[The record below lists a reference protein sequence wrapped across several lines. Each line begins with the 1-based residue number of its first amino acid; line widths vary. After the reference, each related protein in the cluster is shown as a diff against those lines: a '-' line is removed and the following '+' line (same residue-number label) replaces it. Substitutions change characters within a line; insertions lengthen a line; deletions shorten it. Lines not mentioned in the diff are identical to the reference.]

1 MDRLGPII
9 DQLRPII
16 DFLGPIIELLKPLMT
31 AVCRHLECHV
41 KLQENVEEL
50 SRVLGDLNNLLED
63 NNLKKQNAEACPRKV
78 VRREVMMWIEKVQT
92 INNEVQVLELNF
104 QNVSYLHRG
113 SLGKRVH
120 KKIEEVKGLI
130 LQQGSFPDDI
140 AIDQPPGRGMTLPTE
155 DARGRTDVTEQIWGY
170 LMGDA
175 VGMIGVCGPGGIGK
189 TTLMKNIHNDLLNG
203 PKFNKVIWATVPYP
217 ISIVKLQANIAHNM
231 QLTLPENVSEEQRA
245 ATLSEILSRVR
256 FVLIL
261 DDAWGTF
268 SFEDVGIPKPTQQNG
283 CKVIITSRSVE
294 LCNYI
299 GCEQVIRMQQ
309 FPEKESLNLF
319 LDTVGHDVLLKI
331 PNLEETLKL
340 VVAECAGL
348 PLAIVVIARSM
359 RGANDISAWKYA
371 LFELKNRVKRV
382 KGWDDKIFERLKF
395 SYDRL
400 NDAELQ
406 NCFLHC
412 SLYPKDG
419 IIWRSDLIEDWID
432 NALIEQLETRKL
444 MRDRAN
450 VILDSLINKCLI
462 ERVEHYSD
470 YGMRMH
476 DVMRDMALQVA
487 GPRFM
492 AKAGLQLTEAPEANE
507 WTEDLEKVWLRAN
520 RITDFASS
528 MSLNCP
534 KLSGLDLSWNCDLR
548 QIPDSFFAHM
558 IGLKFLTLSGT
569 AIEALP
575 DSISIL
581 RNLTVLELDSCRRL
595 RYMPSLVKLKALKKL
610 DLQQAGIVEVPQ
622 GLEMLVNLQHLDLR
636 CPNLAE
642 LPMEILCN
650 LTHLQFLAMVLAAA
664 IVRKAEKVIKLKVLE
679 TFIGQFD
686 DLQVLNNFVRSF
698 HEDQKFTRYWLSLGL
713 THYPRATFDGKMRFV
728 LETDYYDLLAAV
740 ECTKII
746 ALRGVELG
754 RDYSVLLLNDF
765 QLLKITECSDVKNLS
780 ETSLFN
786 IATDLRYCEIDGCE
800 GLECML
806 DLFSSSSVCS
816 SFDKL
821 EILWLNNLRNLQVL
835 VKVEAQAGSA
845 PSTSRAP
852 RPTPSSI
859 FANLK
864 NFKIRNCPGIK
875 KLFPF
880 ELLKGLRN
888 LEEIDV
894 RCCRRMKEIIEVEDG
909 RETITT
915 VGNNETI
922 RLDLPKLRKLSLKE
936 LPKLKSICTTRGV
949 MVCDS
954 LQSIEIYDCPML
966 NRIPLYLPLLP
977 NGELS
982 LPSSLQEICIE
993 SEEWWELLLW
1003 DNPSAKDI
1011 FLPLLKPS
1019 VNPSLH
1025 KGFDDLKDFNNF
1037 VSSFQGQKL
1046 TSYELSVEATDD
1058 DGNDSSDSDFDF
1070 ALEFGDDDCSKMLN
1084 LNGME
1089 INEDYPVLP
1098 PDDLQ
1103 ILKIKKCCGLKSLN
1117 DASVF
1122 KALSDLRS
1130 IKIKQFDQLECILE
1144 MFSLSSECSPFDR
1157 FSLLKLVQLPNLR
1170 ELVKVKGQAAS
1181 APSTT
1186 CAPTQPSVFSHLK
1199 MLLIYKCPRIKK
1211 LFPSELLK
1219 GLQNLEF
1226 IFVIGCAKMEEIIE
1240 VEEEKETLMT
1250 DGENEAITVI
1260 LPKLKALLLVGL
1272 SNLKSICT
1280 ARGVMGCDSLEE
1292 IGIAECPKLKRIPL
1306 HLPLLPDGV
1315 LCSPPSLRNICIKS
1329 KECWESLVWDNP
1341 SAKEILLPFLDLEED
1356 FTDILKHLTDTSET
1370 EDE

>member
-1 MDRLGPII
+1 MDLA
-9 DQLRPII
+9 
-16 DFLGPIIELLKPLMT
+16 GPIIEMLNCLMPP
-31 AVCRHLECHV
+31 VCRHLEHHRN
-41 KLQENVEEL
+41 LQQNMEEI
-50 SRVLGDLNNLLED
+50 RRRLGDLNSLKED
-63 NNLKKQNAEACPRKV
+63 IESRKQTAESSSTKA
-78 VRREVMMWIEKVQT
+78 VRREVERWLVNVQT
-92 INNEVQVLELNF
+92 INNEIQIVEQKF
-104 QNVSYLHRG
+104 QNVSCLCRG
-113 SLGKRVH
+113 SLGKHVQ
-120 KKIEEVKGLI
+120 KKIEEVNKL
-130 LQQGSFPDDI
+130 LQVGSFPEDI
-140 AIDQPPGRGMTLPTE
+140 VIDKPPGSGMTLPTE
-155 DARGRTDVTEQIWGY
+155 DAKGRSNVKEQIREY
-170 LMGDA
+170 LMGND
-175 VGMIGVCGPGGIGK
+175 VGIIGVWGPGGIGK
-189 TTLMKNIHNDLLNG
+189 TTVMKNIHNDLLNES
-203 PKFNKVIWATVPYP
+203 KFNKVIWATVPYP
-217 ISIVKLQANIAHNM
+217 VSVVNLQDNIASNIKDK
-231 QLTLPENVSEEQRA
+231 LPENVTEEQRA
-245 ATLSEILSRVR
+245 ATLSDILSRVR

-283 CKVIITSRSVE
+283 CKVVVTSRSVE

-309 FPEKESLNLF
+309 LPEQESWNLF
-319 LDTVGHDVLLKI
+319 LDTVGHDVLKI
-331 PNLEETLKL
+331 PNLEETVKL

-371 LFELKNRVKRV
+371 LFELKSRVKRV

-419 IIWRSDLIEDWID
+419 TIWRSDLIEGWID

-534 KLSGLDLSWNCDLR
+534 KLSGLDLSWNYYLR
-548 QIPDSFFAHM
+548 QIPDSFFVHM
-558 IGLKFLTLSGT
+558 IGLKFLTLSWT

-581 RNLTVLELDSCRRL
+581 ENLTVLRLNYCQEL
-595 RYMPSLVKLKALKKL
+595 RYMPPLVKLKALKKL
-610 DLQQAGIVEVPQ
+610 DLNGAGIVEFPQ
-622 GLEMLVNLQHLDLR
+622 GMETLVNLQHLNLK
-636 CPNLAE
+636 CPYLE
-642 LPMEILCN
+642 DLPMEILCN
-650 LTHLQFLAMVLAAA
+650 LTHLQFLAVALKPTSFVM
-664 IVRKAEKVIKLKVLE
+664 KAEKVIRLKVSE

-686 DLQVLNNFVRSF
+686 DLQVFNNFVKSL
-698 HEDQKFTRYWLSLGL
+698 HGDQKFTRYWLRVGFIDD
-713 THYPRATFDGKMRFV
+713 TFAFDGRMTLDGFEMGR
-728 LETDYYDLLAAV
+728 DYSELHYSELLAGV

-746 ALRGVELG
+746 ALGGVEIR
-754 RDYSVLLLNDF
+754 RDYSVLLLNDV
-765 QLLKITECSDVKNLS
+765 QLLKITRCSDVKILS

-786 IATDLRYCEIDGCE
+786 TATDLRYCEIDGCE
-800 GLECML
+800 GLECIL

-821 EILWLNNLRNLQVL
+821 EILWLDNLRNLQVL
-835 VKVEAQAGSA
+835 VKVEAQATSA

-859 FANLK
+859 FSNLK
-864 NFKIRNCPGIK
+864 FFKIRSCPRIK

-880 ELLKGLRN
+880 ELLKGLQN

-894 RCCRRMKEIIEVEDG
+894 EDCQRVEEIIEAED
-909 RETITT
+909 EKKTITT

-922 RLDLPKLRKLSLKE
+922 RLGLPKLRKLSLKQ

-954 LQSIEIYDCPML
+954 LQSIEIYGCPML
-966 NRIPLYLPLLP
+966 NRIPLYLSLLP

-993 SEEWWELLLW
+993 SEEWWESLLW
-1003 DNPSAKDI
+1003 YNPSAKDI
-1011 FLPLLKPS
+1011 FLPFLK
-1019 VNPSLH
+1019 LCEH
-1025 KGFDDLKDFNNF
+1025 RDFLRKEFHDLEDFNNY
-1037 VSSFQGQKL
+1037 VESFQGQKL
-1046 TSYELSVEATDD
+1046 TSYELSVEATELSVEATDD
-1058 DGNDSSDSDFDF
+1058 DDNVDLSVADFDSYF
-1070 ALEFGDDDCSKMLN
+1070 YTDGDDCSKALI
-1084 LNGME
+1084 LGGME
-1089 INEDYPVLP
+1089 INDDYPVLL

-1103 ILKIKKCCGLKSLN
+1103 LLIIKRCGLKSLN
-1117 DASVF
+1117 DAFAF
-1122 KALSDLRS
+1122 KALTDLRS
-1130 IKIKQFDQLECILE
+1130 CTLC
-1144 MFSLSSECSPFDR
+1144 
-1157 FSLLKLVQLPNLR
+1157 
-1170 ELVKVKGQAAS
+1170 
-1181 APSTT
+1181 TT
-1186 CAPTQPSVFSHLK
+1186 TQPSIFSNLK
-1199 MLLIYKCPRIKK
+1199 NLSIYKCPRIKK
-1211 LFPSELLK
+1211 LFTSELLK
-1219 GLQNLEF
+1219 GLQNLKS
-1226 IFVIGCAKMEEIIE
+1226 IYVTGCAKMEEIIE
-1240 VEEEKETLMT
+1240 VEEEKETLVT
-1250 DGENEAITVI
+1250 DGENETITFI
-1260 LPKLKALLLVGL
+1260 LPKLRKLLLEGL
-1272 SNLKSICT
+1272 PKLKSICT
-1280 ARGVMGCDSLEE
+1280 ARGLMVCDSLEI
-1292 IGIAECPKLKRIPL
+1292 IGMVECPKLKRIPL
-1306 HLPLLPDGV
+1306 YLPLLPDGEV
-1315 LCSPPSLRNICIKS
+1315 CSPPSLRKICTKS
-1329 KECWESLVWDNP
+1329 KEWWESLVWDNP
-1341 SAKEILLPFLDLEED
+1341 STKGILLPFLNIKEDWPSTLEQ
-1356 FTDILKHLTDTSET
+1356 LTDASET